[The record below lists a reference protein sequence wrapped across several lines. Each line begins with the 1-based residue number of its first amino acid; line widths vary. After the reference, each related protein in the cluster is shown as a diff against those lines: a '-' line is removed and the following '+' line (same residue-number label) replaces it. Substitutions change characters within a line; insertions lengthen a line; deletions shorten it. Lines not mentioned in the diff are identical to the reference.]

1 MRAAW
6 AGALAAAVLS
16 AGCVLFTPVKTATA
30 IYVLDKVPAGLPA
43 GAALHATLSVPM
55 PDASP
60 LYATRRMAYAT
71 QPHQV
76 GYFTESEW
84 ALPPTQLIR
93 PLLVETL
100 RRSGRFDDVDAAAA
114 LPRGE
119 FILRSELVEFTQDFT
134 SQPAVFR
141 LRMRFALERADSHR
155 VAATRELSAIEPLRE
170 NTARAGAMAANDAV
184 EQLLRELAAF
194 AADSAARA
202 PP

>member
-1 MRAAW
+1 VRAAW

-16 AGCVLFTPVKTATA
+16 AGCVLFTPVKTASA

-55 PDASP
+55 PEASP
-60 LYATRRMAYAT
+60 LYATRRTAYGT

-76 GYFTESEW
+76 GYFIESEW
-84 ALPPTQLIR
+84 ALPPAQLIR

-100 RRSGRFDDVDAAAA
+100 RRSGRFDDVDAAA

-119 FILRSELVEFTQDFT
+119 FILRSELLEFTQDFT

-141 LRMRFALERADSHR
+141 LRMRFALERAGSHR
-155 VAATRELSAIEPLRE
+155 VPATRELSAIEPLRE
-170 NTARAGAMAANDAV
+170 NTARAGAVAANDAM
-184 EQLLRELAAF
+184 ERLLRELAAF
-194 AADSAARA
+194 AADSAVRA
-202 PP
+202 AP